1 MILLDI
7 INYELKF
14 KEELLIERRGS
25 HRMRRKNRRK
35 NKGTKIIRKSL
46 IAVSLIGASIL
57 SYKGYDYYHGK
68 MVQANKGIAATK
80 VVTTKNIKDVTASK
94 KTKETM
100 KEDISKGKSSNVNSE
115 GQKYTYDVKKV
126 RDILKNKGESDGKKI
141 AFLTFDDGP
150 STSVTPKILDV
161 LKNYNIKATFCL
173 VGQSINSN
181 EESKKVVKRTFEEGH
196 ALANHTYS
204 HKLKNLYPGNKI
216 NIEYFMEEIDET
228 NTAIKNVVGQDFNT
242 RVLRM
247 PGGYMSREYYKDP
260 NLAEFNTKLKEKNM
274 YSIDWNA
281 YDFDSEGNKKNA
293 AELLHE
299 VKKSVG
305 TKEKVVI
312 LMHDTYGKEE
322 TAKALPQII
331 EYLKSQGYEFRT
343 MS

>member
-1 MILLDI
+1 M
-7 INYELKF
+7 
-14 KEELLIERRGS
+14 RRNG
-25 HRMRRKNRRK
+25 RKNRRK
-35 NKGTKIIRKSL
+35 NKGIKVIRKSL
-46 IAVSLIGASIL
+46 ILLFLIDVLIL
-57 SYKGYDYYHGK
+57 SYKGYEYCHSK
-68 MVQANKGIAATK
+68 IVQANKGISHSK
-80 VVTTKNIKDVTASK
+80 VVTTNNVKEVKVSKDIKE
-94 KTKETM
+94 KTT
-100 KEDISKGKSSNVNSE
+100 EDKLLNVSSD

-126 RDILKNKGESDGKKI
+126 KDMLDNKEKSDGKKI

-150 STSVTPKILDV
+150 STTVTPKILDV

-173 VGQSINSN
+173 IGQNINSG
-181 EESKKVVKRTFEEGH
+181 SKSKELVKRTFEEGH

-204 HKLKNLYPGNKI
+204 HNLKNLYPQNKVDV
-216 NIEYFMEEIDET
+216 EYFMEEIDET
-228 NTAIKNVVGQDFNT
+228 NAAIKNIVGQDFNT

-260 NLAEFNTKLKEKNM
+260 NLAGFNTKLKEKDM

-281 YDFDSEGNKKNA
+281 YDFDSEGKRKNA
-293 AELLHE
+293 SQLLNE

-305 TKEKVVI
+305 KKEKVVI

-331 EYLKSQGYEFRT
+331 EYLKAQGYEFRT

>member
-1 MILLDI
+1 M
-7 INYELKF
+7 
-14 KEELLIERRGS
+14 RG
-25 HRMRRKNRRK
+25 RNRRKNR
-35 NKGTKIIRKSL
+35 GPKIIRRGL
-46 IAVSLIGASIL
+46 ILVSLIGASIL
-57 SYKGYDYYHGK
+57 SYKGYEYYRSK
-68 MVQANKGIAATK
+68 IVQANKGIATTK
-80 VVTTKNIKDVTASK
+80 VVTTNNVKEATISK
-94 KTKETM
+94 KTKEPM
-100 KEDISKGKSSNVNSE
+100 KEDSSKGKLCNVNSE

-126 RDILKNKGESDGKKI
+126 KDILDNKVENDGEKI

-150 STSVTPKILDV
+150 STTVTPKILDV

-173 VGQSINSN
+173 VGQSVNAN
-181 EESKKVVKRTFEEGH
+181 EESKKLVKRTFEEGH

-216 NIEYFMEEIDET
+216 NVEYFMEEIEET

-247 PGGYMSREYYKDP
+247 PGGYMSREHYKDP
-260 NLAEFNTKLKEKNM
+260 NLVEFNTKLKEKDM

-293 AELLHE
+293 SELLNE